1 MNDCVRFVLARIT
14 EREATALAA
23 TPGPWK
29 ATEFYIN
36 AGSVDSE
43 APLDVLPL
51 RDETWDEWQ
60 RRNIA
65 NESATGDIRME
76 DANHI
81 AYWNPLRVLAECET
95 HKEIVELHHKE
106 FDPEDGIERCRL
118 DAQPYPCATLYALA
132 MLDADH
138 SDYREEWKP

>member
-1 MNDCVRFVLARIT
+1 MNDCVRFVLARIA

-51 RDETWDEWQ
+51 KDETWDEWQ

-81 AYWNPLRVLAECET
+81 AYWDPIRVLAECQTMRRLVTDIAVVILEPYGVQWADGY
-95 HKEIVELHHKE
+95 KEALEHIIRV
-106 FDPEDGIERCRL
+106 FAAL
-118 DAQPYPCATLYALA
+118 DANHP
-132 MLDADH
+132 
-138 SDYREEWKP
+138 DYREEWKP